1 MGSVIDLY
9 ERKDDHFNK
18 MPLCAMPGCSNQPAN
33 QCSICS
39 NHFCYEHT
47 KSHIHPSEFPH
58 MQKEKDDDDI
68 HKMI

>member
-18 MPLCAMPGCSNQPAN
+18 IIVCAIPGCSNQPAN
-33 QCSICS
+33 QCSICL

-68 HKMI
+68 HKMR